1 MNNSSS
7 DEFYVRYVLVS
18 NLSDKNNSFELPV
31 SRTQIEKKFTDYINF
46 EHKCWTEEGLVKSP
60 EWEERCP
67 IMVSSFSLGSL
78 VFENIYLRKKQMEQI
93 KNGEKFGS
101 ERVALEDINFSL
113 VPGGTGKEIE
123 WNGVKYLITLT
134 EKESGLIQ

>member
-1 MNNSSS
+1 
-7 DEFYVRYVLVS
+7 
-18 NLSDKNNSFELPV
+18 
-31 SRTQIEKKFTDYINF
+31 
-46 EHKCWTEEGLVKSP
+46 
-60 EWEERCP
+60 
-67 IMVSSFSLGSL
+67 MVSSFSLGSL